1 MKEKITAKIYA
12 KSFFELGKEVK
23 VDISAELTKLT
34 EVINSSNNLENVL
47 FLDVF
52 TADEKF
58 DIFNT
63 IANKMNLSS
72 LVKNAVNYL
81 IQEKRINLLPLII
94 KEIIVLDDHERGFI
108 RGTIEGS
115 DEVENVEFAK
125 KVKEYLKGKVGMNPE
140 LTYVQNKNITAGYRV
155 TVEDIQFDA
164 SIDNQLEKFKESI
177 LG

>member
-12 KSFFELGKEVK
+12 KSFFELGKEDK
-23 VDISAELTKLT
+23 VDISTELTKLT
-34 EVINSSNNLENVL
+34 EVINSSNNLENLL

-52 TADEKF
+52 TTSEKF
-58 DIFNT
+58 DVFNA
-63 IANKMNLSS
+63 IANKMNLSQ
-72 LVKNAVNYL
+72 LVKSAVNYL
-81 IQEKRINLLPLII
+81 IQEKRINILPLII

-115 DEVENVEFAK
+115 DEVENAEFAK
-125 KVKEYLKGKVGMNPE
+125 KVKDYLKGKVGKNPE
-140 LTYVQNKNITAGYRV
+140 LHYVQNKNITAGYRV